1 MNFAGVASDRL
12 GLDLGKLAG
21 PAMEASGKAQDGQ
34 VEGGALSPRRPFWG
48 RYGASCE
55 RLNCVNRASAASS
68 TKATGS
74 LAYAPRRVDVIDRRR
89 SISVET
95 RALNCSIDAR
105 EKGK

>member
-1 MNFAGVASDRL
+1 
-12 GLDLGKLAG
+12 
-21 PAMEASGKAQDGQ
+21 MEASGKAQDGQ
-34 VEGGALSPRRPFWG
+34 ESPRRPFWG
-48 RYGASCE
+48 RYWASCE

-95 RALNCSIDAR
+95 RALNCSIDAG

>member
-1 MNFAGVASDRL
+1 
-12 GLDLGKLAG
+12 
-21 PAMEASGKAQDGQ
+21 MEVLRERPRTAKSRAA
-34 VEGGALSPRRPFWG
+34 VALSPRRPSWG

-55 RLNCVNRASAASS
+55 RLNCVNRARSAASS

-74 LAYAPRRVDVIDRRR
+74 LAYARRLLDRIDLRL

-95 RALNCSIDAR
+95 RVLHCSIDAR